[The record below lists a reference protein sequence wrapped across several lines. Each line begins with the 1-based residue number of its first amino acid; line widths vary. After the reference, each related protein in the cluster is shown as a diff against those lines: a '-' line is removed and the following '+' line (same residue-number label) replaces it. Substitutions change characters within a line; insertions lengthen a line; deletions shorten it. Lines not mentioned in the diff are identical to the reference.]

1 MLFLYYVA
9 LVCIT
14 GIGMLET
21 KSLAKDIAPISNTC
35 QRKEQDEGEI
45 LQSVRNKIN
54 AIIDGYLAIPECG
67 DGLWYRL
74 AYLNMTNSTQWCPP
88 AWREYNSNGVRACG
102 RPVTSTGSCPAT
114 VYSINLQYNRVCGR
128 VIGYQVT
135 TPDTV
140 RANQNIDDIYLDGVS
155 ITHGSPRRHVWSYV
169 GAWTEIQGG
178 TNICPCR
185 YSNANLSWPS
195 FIGDNYYCESANPYR
210 QFMSS
215 QLFPNDKLWDGKQCE
230 NEGTCCTTKSPPWFS
245 VELPNP
251 TNDDIEVRICGN
263 ESTDNEDTP
272 IEMMEIYVH

>member
-1 MLFLYYVA
+1 MLFLYYAA

-21 KSLAKDIAPISNTC
+21 KSLAKDIVPISNTC

-185 YSNANLSWPS
+185 YSNANLSWHLLS
-195 FIGDNYYCESANPYR
+195 V
-210 QFMSS
+210 
-215 QLFPNDKLWDGKQCE
+215 
-230 NEGTCCTTKSPPWFS
+230 TTTTVSLLILIDS
-245 VELPNP
+245 L
-251 TNDDIEVRICGN
+251 
-263 ESTDNEDTP
+263 
-272 IEMMEIYVH
+272 